1 MPQFAYQGR
10 NARGELV
17 KGVLEGASSGAV
29 ADQLFSTGITPV
41 HINEAAGAAAPAAGG
56 AAKRREIR
64 FGEPK
69 VELADLM
76 LFSRQMHTLLKSG
89 VPIIRALAGLQESSQ
104 NPTLAKVVGE
114 VREGLESGRE
124 LSFSMRAHP
133 KVFSSFM
140 VNMVRVGEMTGRLDE
155 VFLRLYDFF
164 AFEKKMRDDIRAA
177 LRYPMFVMIALA
189 AAMFIVNIFV
199 IPAFAKMFASFKTEL
214 PLMTRVL
221 IATSDAFVA
230 YWWLMLIGIV
240 AAVVGFRLYT
250 AAPKG
255 RYAWDW
261 LKLKLPVVGSLIH
274 KATLARF
281 SRSFAISGKSG
292 VPIVQGLA
300 MVAEVVDNAFL
311 ESRILQMRDG
321 IERGESILRTA
332 VATGVF
338 DPVVL
343 QMVAVGEETGEIDD
357 LMGEIADMYEREV
370 TIEVEGLTAKIEP
383 ILLVFMGVLVLV
395 LALGVFLPMWDM
407 ASAARGGSGG
417 GSGAR

>member
-17 KGVLEGASSGAV
+17 KGVLEGPSSGAV

-41 HINEAAGAAAPAAGG
+41 HINEASGAAAPAAKAG
-56 AAKRREIR
+56 AKRMEIR

-104 NPTLAKVVGE
+104 NPTLARVVGE
-114 VREGLESGRE
+114 VRDGLESGRE
-124 LSFSMRAHP
+124 LSFAMRAHP

-164 AFEKKMRDDIRAA
+164 AFEKKMREDIRAA
-177 LRYPMFVMIALA
+177 LRYPMIVIVALA

-199 IPAFAKMFASFKTEL
+199 IPAFAKMFASFKADL
-214 PLMTRVL
+214 PLMTRIL

-230 YWWLMLIGIV
+230 WWPLMIV
-240 AAVVGFRLYT
+240 AAIAAFFGFRFYT
-250 AAPKG
+250 ATPKG
-255 RYAWDW
+255 RYSWDW
-261 LKLKLPVVGSLIH
+261 LKLRLPVVGPLVH

-281 SRSFAISGKSG
+281 SRSFALAGKSG
-292 VPIVQGLA
+292 VPIVQSLA
-300 MVAEVVDNAFL
+300 LVSEVVDNAYL

-370 TIEVEGLTAKIEP
+370 TIEVEGLTAKLEP
-383 ILLVFMGVLVLV
+383 LLLVFMGILVLV

-407 ASAARGGSGG
+407 ASAARGGG
-417 GSGAR
+417 GAR

>member
-41 HINEAAGAAAPAAGG
+41 HINEASGAAAAAAGG
-56 AAKRREIR
+56 AAAASKRLEIR
-64 FGEPK
+64 FGEQK
-69 VELADLM
+69 VELSDLM
-76 LFSRQMHTLLKSG
+76 LFSRQMYTLLKSG

-104 NPTLAKVVGE
+104 NATLAKVVGE
-114 VREGLESGRE
+114 VRESLESGRE

-155 VFLRLYDFF
+155 VFLRLYEFF
-164 AFEKKMRDDIRAA
+164 AFEKKMREDIRAA
-177 LRYPMFVMIALA
+177 LRYPMIVIIALA

-221 IATSDAFVA
+221 IATSDFFVA
-230 YWWLMLIGIV
+230 YWWLVLVTII
-240 AAVVGFRLYT
+240 AAAIGFRLYT

-261 LKLKLPVVGSLIH
+261 LKLRLPVIGALIH

-281 SRSFAISGKSG
+281 SRSFALAGKSG

-300 MVAEVVDNAFL
+300 LVAEVVDNAYL
-311 ESRILQMRDG
+311 EARILQMRDG

-343 QMVAVGEETGEIDD
+343 QMVAVGEETGEIDE
-357 LMGEIADMYEREV
+357 LMAEIADMYEREV
-370 TIEVEGLTAKIEP
+370 TIEVEGLTAKVEP
-383 ILLVFMGVLVLV
+383 ILLVFMGILVLV

-417 GSGAR
+417 AR

>member
-1 MPQFAYQGR
+1 VPQFAYQGR

-41 HINEAAGAAAPAAGG
+41 HINEAAGAVAAGAG
-56 AAKRREIR
+56 AAAKRLDIR
-64 FGEPK
+64 FGEQR
-69 VELADLM
+69 VELSDLM
-76 LFSRQMHTLLKSG
+76 LFSRQMHTLLRSG

-114 VREGLESGRE
+114 VRDGLESGRE
-124 LSFSMRAHP
+124 LSFAMRAHP

-140 VNMVRVGEMTGRLDE
+140 LNMVRVGEMTGRLDE
-155 VFLRLYDFF
+155 VFLRLYEFF

-177 LRYPMFVMIALA
+177 LRYPMIVIGALA
-189 AAMFIVNIFV
+189 IAMFIINIFV
-199 IPAFAKMFASFKTEL
+199 IPAFAKMFASFKADL

-221 IATSDAFVA
+221 IVTSDFFVA
-230 YWWLMLIGIV
+230 YWWLILILLAG
-240 AAVVGFRLYT
+240 AAFGFRLYT
-250 AAPKG
+250 QTPKG

-261 LKLKLPVVGSLIH
+261 LKLRLPVIGALIH

-281 SRSFAISGKSG
+281 SRSFALAGKSG
-292 VPIVQGLA
+292 VPIVQALA
-300 MVAEVVDNAFL
+300 LVAEVVDNGYL

-332 VATGVF
+332 VAAGVF

-343 QMVAVGEETGEIDD
+343 QMVAVGEETGEIDE
-357 LMGEIADMYEREV
+357 LMSEIADMYEREV
-370 TIEVEGLTAKIEP
+370 TIEVEGLTAKLEP
-383 ILLVFMGVLVLV
+383 ILLVFVGILVLI
-395 LALGVFLPMWDM
+395 LALGVFLPMWDL
-407 ASAARGGSGG
+407 ASAARGGGG
-417 GSGAR
+417 GGAGAR